1 MLPVTCPA
9 IFHPKIFWWHLHKSP
24 KIMIA
29 LAENEK
35 ALLWLAAYR
44 ADCKPHPMALR
55 ERVVA
60 FAEEGHSHG
69 ATAARFKD
77 SLFL

>member
-1 MLPVTCPA
+1 MSLLIRFDKEMLPVTCPA
-9 IFHPKIFWWHLHKSP
+9 MFHPKIFWWHLHKNP

-44 ADCKPHPMALR
+44 ADCNLSQAALACR
-55 ERVVA
+55 
-60 FAEEGHSHG
+60 S
-69 ATAARFKD
+69 
-77 SLFL
+77 